1 MVTFTDVLGL
11 QVHLMMVSVA
21 EEKSSVNTNRKMKSS
36 FLPKVNSFK
45 FIMKKITILILCIIL
60 FQLGI
65 YEDQTFHLESNRNKI
80 DNEFS
85 IMADSIFVF
94 YSSPIVSQISTHTVE
109 VNYFKFI
116 RKSNARED
124 ILD

>member
-1 MVTFTDVLGL
+1 
-11 QVHLMMVSVA
+11 
-21 EEKSSVNTNRKMKSS
+21 
-36 FLPKVNSFK
+36 
-45 FIMKKITILILCIIL
+45 MKKITILILCIIL

-85 IMADSIFVF
+85 IMADSIFVL
-94 YSSPIVSQISTHTVE
+94 YSPPIVSQISIHIVE
-109 VNYFKFI
+109 VNSFKFI
-116 RKSNARED
+116 MKSNARED